1 MTQLLS
7 LFSFI
12 FDKRSKSKNVE
23 KPTTANV
30 LQTVKLTKDSVLNL
44 YDAWIEARLERAN
57 FYNKHRHISSY

>member
-12 FDKRSKSKNVE
+12 FDKRSKSKNVK

-30 LQTVKLTKDSVLNL
+30 LQTVKIIKDSALNL